1 VPLPSVPSPLPKPA
15 VRTWRAGTTIWRVFD
30 HGYGSAQ
37 YNASGVQR
45 RFRPVYE
52 GGEIVPTIYGSDAHD
67 GALCETVFHDLDLTS
82 PAPSILRATLLT
94 QLIAPV
100 VSTMDLRLAALTDP
114 EIKRLRVTH
123 GELIDTD
130 AAEYPATV
138 AWGQALYD
146 HPARFD
152 GIVWNSRQHV
162 ATLSVVL
169 WSSRAGTVEA
179 GASAAPEPLFFGP
192 GYERVERLANAMD
205 VTVIV

>member
-1 VPLPSVPSPLPKPA
+1 LPEPA
-15 VRTWRAGTTIWRVFD
+15 VHAWHADTTIYRVFD

-37 YNASGVQR
+37 YNAGSVQR
-45 RFRPVYE
+45 RFRPVYD
-52 GGEIVPTIYGSDAHD
+52 GGGIVPTIYGSNAHD
-67 GALCETVFHDLDLTS
+67 GALCETVFHDLDLTA

-94 QLIAPV
+94 QIIAPIV
-100 VSTMDLRLAALTDP
+100 PTKDLRLAALTDP
-114 EIKRLRVTH
+114 EIKRLRVPRRD
-123 GELIDTD
+123 LIDTD
-130 AAEYPATV
+130 AAEYPATA

-162 ATLSVVL
+162 ATLSVML

-179 GASAAPEPLFFGP
+179 GTSAAPEPLFFGP
-192 GYERVERLANAMD
+192 GYDRVVALANAMD